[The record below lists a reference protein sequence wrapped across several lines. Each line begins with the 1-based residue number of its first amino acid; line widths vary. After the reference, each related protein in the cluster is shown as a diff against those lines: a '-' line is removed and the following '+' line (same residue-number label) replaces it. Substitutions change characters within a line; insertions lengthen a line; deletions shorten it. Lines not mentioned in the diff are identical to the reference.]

1 MPTVIMKAKL
11 EKTYEHW
18 VKVFDDHKPVREAAG
33 FKDIYRGHLMDDANT
48 VQAVIYTPSMETLD
62 QFMKDEAE
70 AMSESGHIA
79 ESTEIT
85 VCTDM

>member
-1 MPTVIMKAKL
+1 
-11 EKTYEHW
+11 
-18 VKVFDDHKPVREAAG
+18 
-33 FKDIYRGHLMDDANT
+33 MDDANT
-48 VQAVIYTPSMETLD
+48 IQAVIYTPSMETLD

-70 AMSESGHIA
+70 AISESGHIA